1 MKENLND
8 DDHKSSDNKNS
19 CDEENNEQNNEN
31 NSGEETYKIPNFVR
45 ILECE
50 IEKYD
55 NAKIEKKERNIS
67 EINAQLDKELN
78 YLKDLNKIKNNEKYK
93 ELEEYVSG
101 IRERVK
107 KKYKE
112 IDEEFESLKENEYFQ
127 RLMIKYNKANIVF
140 LSKRKFLNS
149 VHEGTAE
156 FVEKLLRP
164 EVMCDDKSFS
174 YCFFMFKGYVDGII
188 KGVKLLK
195 DPDSLEIEKKEY
207 MFFEYDERYKGKPLL
222 YKFFRNALYRQGYL
236 LFHNTF
242 RVISNVKIEYD
253 LWRSDTGKHIWG
265 VNSSAN
271 VYYKYRSSWDYR
283 MFRFNLFYIEFSF
296 GLFHLLLKPL
306 IRIANW
312 GSFPSSV
319 AGDDHRVPILKNWRE
334 GSFLDMIN
342 ISLVQI
348 SVGPVGING
357 LRFSLFDPIFFI
369 LTLCFVTYLGFD
381 LKNNG
386 YVVLNNLTQYRTPLE
401 KKKFR
406 DEDHRKEWEKDWK
419 SLEDGYPKAYKI
431 KIILEK
437 IGLLAPPK
445 EGNNTF
451 INKFTLYCLNNI
463 LFNIIETWKRPYIKS
478 FYIVDI
484 VFHTFA
490 RILKSAPKIFE
501 EIPTAGLKLRKT
513 IHETRIIKTYYL
525 ENRCVYDP
533 IYKDQC
539 SFRGRCDMFFLS
551 IALLVY
557 SMIDSISIDLRWF
570 IENETVREY
579 CAKIKRKVC
588 MFFK

>member
-1 MKENLND
+1 MKENNAEE
-8 DDHKSSDNKNS
+8 KENKINAATG
-19 CDEENNEQNNEN
+19 NNEQDNEN
-31 NSGEETYKIPNFVR
+31 NSGEETDKIPNFVR
-45 ILECE
+45 ILECK

-55 NAKIEKKERNIS
+55 KAKIEEEERNIY
-67 EINAQLDKELN
+67 EKNAQLDKELN
-78 YLKDLNKIKNNEKYK
+78 YLNNLNNIKNNEKYK
-93 ELEEYVSG
+93 GLEEYVSG
-101 IRERVK
+101 IKERVK
-107 KKYKE
+107 EKYKE
-112 IDEEFESLKENEYFQ
+112 IDEEFESLRENEYFQ
-127 RLMIKYNKANIVF
+127 RLMIKYNRANIVF
-140 LSKRKFLNS
+140 LSKRKILKS
-149 VHEGTAE
+149 VHEGTKE

-174 YCFFMFKGYVDGII
+174 DCFYKFKGYVDGII
-188 KGVKLLK
+188 KSVKLLK

-207 MFFEYDERYKGKPLL
+207 MSFEYDERYKEKPRL

-236 LFHNTF
+236 LFYNTF
-242 RVISNVKIEYD
+242 RVISNVKIEYN

-319 AGDDHRVPILKNWRE
+319 AGDDHRVPILKNWKE

-369 LTLCFVTYLGFD
+369 MTLCFVTYLGFD

-386 YVVLNNLTQYRTPLE
+386 YAVLNNLTQYRTPLE

-406 DEDHRKEWEKDWK
+406 DEDHRKEWERSWK

-437 IGLLAPPK
+437 IGLLAPPE

-463 LFNIIETWKRPYIKS
+463 LFNIIETWKRPYFKR

-484 VFHTFA
+484 VFYTFA
-490 RILKSAPKIFE
+490 RILGSAPKIFE
-501 EIPTAGLKLRKT
+501 AIPTNGLKLRKT
-513 IHETRIIKTYYL
+513 IHETRLIETHYL
-525 ENRCVYDP
+525 NGCVYDP
-533 IYKDQC
+533 TCAGRK
-539 SFRGRCDMFFLS
+539 SGFRGLCDMFFLS
-551 IALLVY
+551 LALLVY

-579 CAKIKRKVC
+579 CAKLKRKVC
-588 MFFK
+588 RFFQR